1 MIKSES
7 ITALVPALVAFRN
20 SITNPPRDGYNPHF
34 RNRYTTLNTLIEHV
48 TPILAAHSLAVVQ
61 LVGELNV
68 TTLMIHKSGE
78 YIGIQTTLVLD
89 KQSMQ
94 ALGSAI
100 TYARRYGLE
109 AITGVASQ
117 DDDDANAA
125 SQSEAKSQTVDPFE
139 L

>member
-7 ITALVPALVAFRN
+7 IQNLIPALVAFRN
-20 SITNPPRDGYNPHF
+20 SVTNPTRDAVNPHF
-34 RNRYTTLNTLIEHV
+34 RSRYTTLGNLIDHV
-48 TPILAAHSLAVVQ
+48 TPILAGHGLAVIQ
-61 LVGELNV
+61 LVGELKV

-78 YIGIQTTLVLD
+78 YWGEETPLVLD

-94 ALGSAI
+94 GQGSAI
-100 TYARRYGLE
+100 TYARRYGME

-117 DDDDANAA
+117 DDDDANAV
-125 SQSEAKSQTVDPFE
+125 SQPEGKSQVVDPFG

>member
-7 ITALVPALVAFRN
+7 IQNLIPDLVAFRN
-20 SITNPPRDGYNPHF
+20 SVTNPPRDAVNPHF
-34 RNRYTTLNTLIEHV
+34 RSRYTKLSTLIEHLA
-48 TPILAAHSLAVVQ
+48 PILAAHGLAVVQ

-68 TTLMIHKSGE
+68 TTLMFHKSGE
-78 YIGIQTTLVLD
+78 YFGEITPLVLD

-94 ALGSAI
+94 AQGSAI
-100 TYARRYGLE
+100 TYARRYGME

-117 DDDDANAA
+117 DDDDANAVSQPEA
-125 SQSEAKSQTVDPFE
+125 SSNIVDPFD